1 MTSSFLDGMLL
12 SLGLIAA
19 IGAQNAFVLRQG
31 LRREHVLPVV
41 LFCAASD
48 AFLIAVGVSGFA
60 VASNAAPWLMKGLL
74 WGGIAFLLWYGARA
88 FRSAW
93 RGGEALA
100 AANGAKVALL
110 PTLGTIAA
118 LTWGNPHVY
127 LDTVVFL
134 GTISSQYPGQE
145 AMFGMGA
152 ATGSFLFFSSLGFGA
167 RLAAPLFARPLA
179 WRILDTVIGITMWS
193 IAASLALG

>member
-1 MTSSFLDGMLL
+1 MNAAYLDGFFL
-12 SLGLIAA
+12 SVGLIAA

-31 LRREHVLPVV
+31 LRREHVLAVV

-48 AFLIAVGVSGFA
+48 AALIALGVSGFA
-60 VASNAAPWLMKGLL
+60 AASRAAPWLVAALL

-93 RGGEALA
+93 RGGEALRA
-100 AANGAKVALL
+100 SDAPRARLA
-110 PTLGTIAA
+110 PTLATIAA

-134 GTISSQYPGQE
+134 GTISSQYPGRE
-145 AMFGMGA
+145 VLFGAGA
-152 ATGSFLFFSSLGFGA
+152 VTGSFAFFTSLGFGA
-167 RLAAPLFARPLA
+167 RLLGPLFARPMA
-179 WRILDTVIGITMWS
+179 WRVLDAGIGVTMWA
-193 IAASLALG
+193 IAVSLALR